1 MISLVTHAPFREA
14 SHKAGFHIGQTFGA
28 LSGSVTRNAWAH
40 GDYRRIYLYHIR
52 KTGGTSVAFAFM
64 RLAEIDPHLIE
75 KRLARFAFAQGN
87 GYRYVVGPR
96 LIRQGNYFF
105 AGNHSPFYMVEPPET
120 GTFRF
125 TILRDPVDRVVSL
138 YRYLAAPA
146 ADSSFTSKAPI
157 DESRWAS
164 EGFDR
169 FLDRVPS
176 FHLSNQL
183 YMFSASGAVDE
194 AVDRLGGLDMV
205 LRTERLDCDLP
216 RLESAL
222 NLSLSLSRE
231 RTSLFPFRPTSAQ
244 RDRLQDLLAPEYE
257 MLRQIGLAP

>member
-1 MISLVTHAPFREA
+1 MISLVTQVPFRTV
-14 SHKAGFHIGQTFGA
+14 SHKAGFHLGQTIGA
-28 LSGSVTRNAWAH
+28 LTGPVARNAWSH
-40 GDYRRIYLYHIR
+40 GEYRRIYMYHIR
-52 KTGGTSVAFAFM
+52 KTAGTSVAFAFM
-64 RLAEIDPHLIE
+64 RLSELDPHLIE
-75 KRLARFAFAQGN
+75 ERLARFSFAQGN
-87 GYRYVVGPR
+87 GYRFVVGPR

-105 AGNHSPFYMVEPPET
+105 AGNHSPCYLIGLPQT

-125 TILRDPVDRVVSL
+125 TIVRDPVDRVISL
-138 YRYLAAPA
+138 FRYLAGPS
-146 ADSSFTSKAPI
+146 ADSALASKAPMEEI
-157 DESRWAS
+157 RWAS
-164 EGFDR
+164 DGFDR

-183 YMFSASGAVDE
+183 YMFSESGSVDE

-231 RTSLFPFRPTSAQ
+231 RVSLFPFAPTSAQ
-244 RDRLQDLLAPEYE
+244 RDRLQELLAPEIE
-257 MLRQIGLAP
+257 VLRQLRLTP